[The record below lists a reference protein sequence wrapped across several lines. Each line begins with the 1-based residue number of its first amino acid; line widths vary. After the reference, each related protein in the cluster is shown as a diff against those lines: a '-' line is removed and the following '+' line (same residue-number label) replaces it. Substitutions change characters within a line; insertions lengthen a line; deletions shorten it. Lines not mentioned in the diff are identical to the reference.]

1 MENKKEELDL
11 EFWLDKSIIERQN
24 QLKSQFL
31 QLLESVG
38 NSISNEELSYFF
50 TTSRG
55 KKITKGNDLLGY
67 PYQVLDL
74 VRDFDKTS
82 GCNIRLLNWFGHGF
96 FILIFLGK
104 TTNIPSKGL
113 VNLGFQLGQADDPWD
128 FGALILKKKVIRFPT
143 ESEILAIDFQLWI
156 KEVPIPGKELSTI
169 KLLVEDVKKILTLK
183 LKHSS

>member
-1 MENKKEELDL
+1 MKDNEEELDL
-11 EFWLDKSIIERQN
+11 ELWLDKSIIERQN

-38 NSISNEELSYFF
+38 NSISNKDLSNFF

-67 PYQVLDL
+67 PYHVLDL

-82 GCNIRLLNWFGHGF
+82 GCNIRLLNWFGHSF

-104 TTNIPSKGL
+104 TVRMPSKEL
-113 VNLGFQLGQADDPWD
+113 VNLGFQLGQVDDPWD
-128 FGALILKKKVIRFPT
+128 FGALILEKKVTRFPT
-143 ESEILAIDFQLWI
+143 ESEILAGDFQLWI
-156 KEVPIPGKELSTI
+156 KEILISSKEKSTI
-169 KLLVEDVKKILTLK
+169 QLLVEDVKKILALE